1 MRLTLRAALLAGALL
16 ASSGA
21 ALAEPISLANALAQG
36 AEQSPRVAEARA
48 KAEAAEA
55 RARQAGASPNPQL
68 SLELEDFA
76 GTGAFQGLRSTQTT
90 LSVSQQIELGGK
102 RGARVA
108 VAASERDFALLSL
121 RAAEADLARDIR
133 IAHAELRAA
142 EDRAVLARDNV
153 GKARELARTAKL
165 LVEVGRDPP
174 LRQLRAEAVLAEAQ
188 AEEARTFGQLLA
200 ARRLLADL
208 IGNSDP
214 ELSAEVADGEREPGV
229 LPPAT
234 PSLDE
239 QLAIAQRDAAQA
251 RIRVARADAVPD
263 VTASGG
269 VRQFGGEFGAG
280 GETAFVAG
288 VTIPLPFR
296 NRNQGNIEAAQSE
309 ALASEA
315 ALTQARRDA
324 LRAQHDARMLLGAAE
339 ARVEVLSG
347 PSLAQAEEAVRL
359 AGIGYSAGKFSLLE
373 LLDAQAALTTA
384 KSALI
389 EARLDRARA
398 LAALIRATVRAG
410 E

>member
-21 ALAEPISLANALAQG
+21 ALAEPVSLANALAQG
-36 AEQSPRVAEARA
+36 PEQSPRVAEARA

-90 LSVSQQIELGGK
+90 VSVSHQIELGGK
-102 RGARVA
+102 RSARVA
-108 VAASERDFALLSL
+108 VAASERDFVLLSL

-133 IAHAELRAA
+133 IAHAGLRAA
-142 EDRAVLARDNV
+142 EDRAVLARGNV
-153 GKARELARTAKL
+153 GQARELARMARL

-188 AEEARTFGQLLA
+188 AEEARTFGELLA

-208 IGNSDP
+208 IGSSDP
-214 ELSAEVADGEREPGV
+214 ELSADVTDGEREPGV

-234 PSLDE
+234 PTLDE

-251 RIRVARADAVPD
+251 RIRVARAEAVPD

-269 VRQFGGEFGAG
+269 VRQFGGG

-296 NRNQGNIEAAQSE
+296 NRNQGNIEAAQSD
-309 ALASEA
+309 ALASDA
-315 ALTQARRDA
+315 ALMQARLNA

-359 AGIGYSAGKFSLLE
+359 AGIGYGAGKFSLLE
-373 LLDAQAALTTA
+373 LLDAQGALTTA

-398 LAALIRATVRAG
+398 LAALIRANARAG